1 MESLLRTLKALAD
14 ETRLKMVIML
24 LEKDYCVGGLARHL
38 NISKA
43 AVSQHLK
50 VLRESGLVVGEK
62 RSYYTFYVVQKEE
75 INSIS
80 KELEAIARQ
89 EYQSLFQH
97 HSCRHDGSC
106 GYGANLT
113 AEDQEPEHCA
123 GG

>member
-62 RSYYTFYVVQKEE
+62 RSYYVFYAVQKEQ
-75 INSIS
+75 INGIS
-80 KELEAIARQ
+80 RELEAIARQ
-89 EYQSLFQH
+89 EYQTLFKDH
-97 HSCRHDGSC
+97 GCRHDGSC

-113 AEDQEPEHCA
+113 EDHHQPKKCA